1 VKPVAG
7 AVNGEGGVTPAT
19 APRQGELDPTD
30 AKGAEAMDRRGG
42 PMAEKRPRPDA
53 QNSSHEEGLAGQP
66 SVANRVDVVMDA
78 VQTTNP

>member
-1 VKPVAG
+1 
-7 AVNGEGGVTPAT
+7 
-19 APRQGELDPTD
+19 
-30 AKGAEAMDRRGG
+30 MDRRGG